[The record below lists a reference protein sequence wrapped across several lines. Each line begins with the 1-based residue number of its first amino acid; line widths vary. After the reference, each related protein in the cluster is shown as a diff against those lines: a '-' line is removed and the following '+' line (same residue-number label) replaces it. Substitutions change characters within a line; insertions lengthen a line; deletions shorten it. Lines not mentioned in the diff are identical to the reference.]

1 MTQRVITSS
10 HVFTGL
16 SPRTRPLALVCEDDR
31 IEAVIPRDQVRELV
45 RPGATI
51 EDWGD
56 HFICA
61 GLNDAHQHVFHAALF
76 PSDLAIEYC
85 GTGEI
90 DCAWRLYEFAENQPY
105 GSWAI
110 GHGWRDALWK
120 SPIAPTRLS
129 LDAVFPARPAVFYS
143 GDSHTIWL
151 NTAGLKALGI
161 TDDTVPPA
169 GGSFDRDEDGRLT
182 GVVREGAGMYYMAKV
197 LETLTRQQKEEVMA
211 AWMREL
217 NRRGV
222 TSVSDMGLSAVPGC
236 DMVLDDVWESLL
248 AQGRLTVRGHLFPTL
263 PLDGDLTRIKDLQ
276 ARLAGPMLRAPGV
289 KQFFDGVSSQHTAWL
304 LEPYANPAFPG
315 DCGHPAM
322 PPEEMRNLVL
332 AAAAEGVAVRIHTIG
347 DAAVHA
353 GVDIM
358 EEAVRRFG
366 QPRQGR
372 FCLEHLEN
380 LERSDVARMA
390 RAGIVASVQPQ
401 HAVIDIEQPA
411 RDLGDLRASYMWPF
425 HDYLAQG
432 TKMAFGTDAPC
443 VPMDPAAIL
452 HDAVTRQTAAG
463 DPAGGWFPEQRV
475 SMAQAIR
482 ALTFGSAQAEGR
494 EQELG
499 TLQPGRLADVIVVDR
514 NPLAICPESLHDC
527 RVLACYVG
535 ARHVFDA

>member
-1 MTQRVITSS
+1 MSLRVITSK
-10 HVFTGL
+10 HVFCGPW
-16 SPRTRPLALVCEDDR
+16 PRTQALALAVEGDR
-31 IEAVIPRDQVRELV
+31 IEAVVPRDKVKALL
-45 RPGATI
+45 RPGAEV

-56 HFICA
+56 AFICA
-61 GLNDAHQHVFHAALF
+61 GFNDAHQHVFHSALF

-105 GSWAI
+105 GTWAI

-151 NTAGLKALGI
+151 NTCGLKALGI
-161 TDDTVPPA
+161 TEDTEPPA
-169 GGSFDRDEDGRLT
+169 GGSFDRDENGRLT
-182 GVVREGAGMYYMAKV
+182 GVVREGSGMYYMAKV
-197 LETLTRQQKEEVMA
+197 LETLTLQQKEQVMA
-211 AWMREL
+211 DWMHEL

-222 TSVSDMGLSAVPGC
+222 TSVSDMGLSAIPGC

-248 AQGRLTVRGHLFPTL
+248 AQGKLTVRGHLFPTL

-276 ARLAGPMLRAPGV
+276 ARLTGPMLRAPGL

-304 LEPYANPAFPG
+304 LEPYANPKFPG
-315 DCGHPAM
+315 DCGHPAI
-322 PPEEMRNLVL
+322 PPEQMRDLVL
-332 AAAAEGVAVRIHTIG
+332 AAAAEGIAVRIHTIG

-358 EEAVRRFG
+358 EEAIRRFG

-390 RAGIVASVQPQ
+390 KAGIVASVQPQ
-401 HAVIDIEQPA
+401 HIVIDIDQPA
-411 RDLGDLRASYMWPF
+411 RDLGEIRASYMWPF
-425 HDYLAQG
+425 HDYLQKG
-432 TKMAFGTDAPC
+432 VMMAFGTDAPC

-452 HDAVTRQTAAG
+452 HDAVTRQTADG
-463 DPAGGWFPEQRV
+463 VPTGGWLPEQRV
-475 SMAQAIR
+475 TMAQAIR

-499 TLQPGRLADVIVVDR
+499 TLQPGRLADLIVVDK
-514 NPLAICPESLHDC
+514 NPLTESPEDLHKSK
-527 RVLACYVG
+527 VLATYVG
-535 ARHVFDA
+535 GERVYEA